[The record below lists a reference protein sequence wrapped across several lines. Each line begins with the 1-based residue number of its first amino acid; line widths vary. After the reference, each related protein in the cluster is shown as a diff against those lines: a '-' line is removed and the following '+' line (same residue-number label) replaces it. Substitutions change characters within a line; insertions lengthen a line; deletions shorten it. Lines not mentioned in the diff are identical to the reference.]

1 MAMPS
6 AAQRTP
12 GKRPEPPKPKKKKR
26 LPVFLWTAKSPSGEE
41 RSGEMEAASRD
52 DVEARLRQSGLV
64 PVKIKK
70 KPAEIN
76 LKLPGSSGVTRKEL
90 VIFTRQFSTMI
101 DAGLPLVQGLEILA
115 AQAENPH
122 FKEVLREVKEKVE
135 SGSTF
140 ADALRDHPKVFDDLY
155 VQLVQAGEI
164 GGILDTILQRLAVYI
179 EKAEALKR
187 KVKGA
192 MIYPSIVLVVALGVV
207 AVLLIFVTPVFEEMF
222 AAAGGDL
229 PGPTQLIVNLSDWLR
244 AYIFH
249 LLGGVAAA
257 VIGFRLF
264 ARTQVGQRLID
275 RGLLKAPLF
284 GDLLR
289 KVAVARFS
297 RTLGTMLSSG
307 VPILDAME
315 VTAKTAGNTVL
326 EQAIFTVRAKIS
338 EGRTIVQPLAEV
350 GVFPQMV
357 VEMIG
362 VGEATG
368 AMDAMLGKI
377 ADFYEDEVDAAVSA
391 LTSMIEPILIVFMG
405 GIVGFF
411 VAAMYLP
418 IFTMAESIT

>member
-6 AAQRTP
+6 AAPRTQDQQ
-12 GKRPEPPKPKKKKR
+12 PPQKPRKKKR
-26 LPVFLWTAKSPSGEE
+26 NPIFLWTAKSPAGDE
-41 RSGEMEAASRD
+41 RSGEIEAASRED
-52 DVEARLRQSGLV
+52 AEARIRQLGLQ
-64 PVKIKK
+64 PVKVKK

-76 LKLPGSSGVTRKEL
+76 IKLPGSSGVTRKDL

-122 FKEVLREVKEKVE
+122 FKTVLREVKERVE
-135 SGSTF
+135 GGTTF
-140 ADALRDHPKVFDDLY
+140 ADALGEHPKVFDDLY
-155 VQLVQAGEI
+155 VQLVRAGEI

-192 MIYPSIVLVVALGVV
+192 MVYPSIVLVVAFGVV

-222 AAAGGDL
+222 SAAGGNL
-229 PGPTQLIVNLSDWLR
+229 PGPTQLIVSLSDWLR
-244 AYIFH
+244 ANIFK
-249 LLGGVAAA
+249 LLIGIIVAA
-257 VIGFRLF
+257 VLF
-264 ARTQVGQRLID
+264 ISFAKTKFGSFQID
-275 RGLLKAPLF
+275 RFLLKAPIF

-297 RTLGTMLSSG
+297 RTMGTMLSSG
-307 VPILDAME
+307 VPILDAMD
-315 VTAKTAGNTVL
+315 VTAKTAGNQVL
-326 EQAIFTVRAKIS
+326 ENAIFGVRTKIS
-338 EGRTIVQPLAEV
+338 EGRTITQPLAEA

-368 AMDAMLGKI
+368 AMDAMLNKI
-377 ADFYEDEVDAAVSA
+377 ADFYDEEVDAAVSA
-391 LTSMIEPILIVFMG
+391 LTSMIEPIMIVFLG

-418 IFTMAESIT
+418 IFTMAESIM

>member
-6 AAQRTP
+6 AEPRTA
-12 GKRPEPPKPKKKKR
+12 GKKPEPERPKKKKKQ
-26 LPVFLWTAKSPSGEE
+26 PVFLWKAKAPSGEE
-41 RSGEMEAASRD
+41 RTGEMEAASREE
-52 DVEARLRQSGLV
+52 VEARLRQSGLV
-64 PVKIKK
+64 PLKIKK
-70 KPAEIN
+70 KPTEIN
-76 LKLPGSSGVTRKEL
+76 LRLPGSSGVTRKEL

-115 AQAENPH
+115 AQNENPQ
-122 FKEVLREVKEKVE
+122 FKQVLREVKEKVE

-155 VQLVQAGEI
+155 VQLVQAGEV

-192 MIYPSIVLVVALGVV
+192 MVYPSIVLVVALGVV
-207 AVLLIFVTPVFEEMF
+207 TVLLLFVTPVFKDMF
-222 AAAGGDL
+222 EAAGGDL
-229 PGPTQLIVNLSDWLR
+229 PGPTQLIVDLSEWLR
-244 AYIFH
+244 ANILY
-249 LLGGVAAA
+249 LVAGIVA
-257 VIGFRLF
+257 VVVAFRVF
-264 ARTQVGQRLID
+264 ARTKFGRRVID
-275 RGLLKAPLF
+275 AGLLKAPIF

-307 VPILDAME
+307 VPILEAMN
-315 VTAKTAGNTVL
+315 VTAKTAGNVVL
-326 EQAIFTVRAKIS
+326 EEAIFKVRGKIS

-377 ADFYEDEVDAAVSA
+377 ADFYDEEVDSAVSA

-418 IFTMAESIT
+418 IFTMAEAIK

>member
-6 AAQRTP
+6 ARPRAS
-12 GKRPEPPKPKKKKR
+12 GKKSEPERPKKKKQ
-26 LPVFLWTAKSPSGEE
+26 PVFLWKAKAASGEE
-41 RSGEMEAASRD
+41 RTGEMEAASREE
-52 DVEARLRQSGLV
+52 VEARLRQSGLV
-64 PVKIKK
+64 PLKIKK
-70 KPAEIN
+70 KPTEIH
-76 LKLPGSSGVTRKEL
+76 LRLPGSSGVTRKEL

-115 AQAENPH
+115 AQNENPQ
-122 FKEVLREVKEKVE
+122 FKQVLREVKEKVE

-155 VQLVQAGEI
+155 VQLVQAGEV

-192 MIYPSIVLVVALGVV
+192 MVYPSIVLVVALGVV
-207 AVLLIFVTPVFEEMF
+207 TVLLLFVTPVFKDMF
-222 AAAGGDL
+222 EAAGGDL
-229 PGPTQLIVNLSDWLR
+229 PGPTQLIVDLSEWLR
-244 AYIFH
+244 ANILY
-249 LLGGVAAA
+249 LVAGIVA
-257 VIGFRLF
+257 VVVAFRVF
-264 ARTQVGQRLID
+264 ARTKFGRRVID
-275 RGLLKAPLF
+275 AGLLKAPIF

-307 VPILDAME
+307 VPILDAMN
-315 VTAKTAGNTVL
+315 VTAKTAGNVVL
-326 EQAIFTVRAKIS
+326 EEAIFKVRGKIS

-368 AMDAMLGKI
+368 AMDAMLSKI
-377 ADFYEDEVDAAVSA
+377 ADFYDEEVDSAVSA

-418 IFTMAESIT
+418 IFTMAEAIK

>member
-6 AAQRTP
+6 AEPRTA
-12 GKRPEPPKPKKKKR
+12 GKKPEPERPKKKKKQ
-26 LPVFLWTAKSPSGEE
+26 PVFLWKAKAPSGEE
-41 RSGEMEAASRD
+41 RSGEMEAASREE
-52 DVEARLRQSGLV
+52 VEARLRQSGLV
-64 PVKIKK
+64 PVKVRK

-115 AQAENPH
+115 AQNENPH
-122 FKEVLREVKEKVE
+122 FKQVLREVKEKVE

-140 ADALRDHPKVFDDLY
+140 ADALRDHPKVFDELY
-155 VQLVQAGEI
+155 VQLVQAGEV
-164 GGILDTILQRLAVYI
+164 GGILDTILQRLSVYI

-192 MIYPSIVLVVALGVV
+192 MVYPTIVLVVAVGVV
-207 AVLLIFVTPVFEEMF
+207 TVLLLFVTPVFKDMF
-222 AAAGGDL
+222 EAAGGDL
-229 PGPTQLIVNLSDWLR
+229 PGPTQFLVDLSDWLR
-244 AYIFH
+244 ANILYVFAA
-249 LLGGVAAA
+249 VAALVVA
-257 VIGFRLF
+257 FRLF
-264 ARTQVGQRLID
+264 ARTDTGRRLIHA
-275 RGLLKAPLF
+275 GLLKAPIF

-307 VPILDAME
+307 VPILDAMN
-315 VTAKTAGNTVL
+315 VTAKTAGNVVL
-326 EQAIFTVRAKIS
+326 EEAIFQVRSKVS

-377 ADFYEDEVDAAVSA
+377 ADFYEEEVDAAVSA

-418 IFTMAESIT
+418 IFTMAETIK

>member
-1 MAMPS
+1 
-6 AAQRTP
+6 
-12 GKRPEPPKPKKKKR
+12 
-26 LPVFLWTAKSPSGEE
+26 
-41 RSGEMEAASRD
+41 
-52 DVEARLRQSGLV
+52 
-64 PVKIKK
+64 
-70 KPAEIN
+70 
-76 LKLPGSSGVTRKEL
+76 
-90 VIFTRQFSTMI
+90 
-101 DAGLPLVQGLEILA
+101 VQGLEILA
-115 AQAENPH
+115 AQNENPQ
-122 FKEVLREVKEKVE
+122 FKQVLREVKEKVE

-155 VQLVQAGEI
+155 VQLVQAGEV

-192 MIYPSIVLVVALGVV
+192 MVYPSIVLVVALGVV
-207 AVLLIFVTPVFEEMF
+207 TVLLLFVTPVFKDMF
-222 AAAGGDL
+222 EAAGGDL
-229 PGPTQLIVNLSDWLR
+229 PGPTQLIVDLSEWLR
-244 AYIFH
+244 ANILY
-249 LLGGVAAA
+249 LVAGIVA
-257 VIGFRLF
+257 VVVAFRVF
-264 ARTQVGQRLID
+264 ARTEFGRRVID
-275 RGLLKAPLF
+275 AGLLKAPIF

-307 VPILDAME
+307 VPILDAMN
-315 VTAKTAGNTVL
+315 VTAKTAGNVVL
-326 EQAIFTVRAKIS
+326 EEAIFKVRGKIS

-377 ADFYEDEVDAAVSA
+377 ADFYDEEVDSAVSA

-418 IFTMAESIT
+418 IFTMAEAIK

>member
-6 AAQRTP
+6 ARPRAS
-12 GKRPEPPKPKKKKR
+12 GKKSEPERPKKKKQ
-26 LPVFLWTAKSPSGEE
+26 PVFLWKAKAASGEE

-70 KPAEIN
+70 KPVEIN
-76 LKLPGSSGVTRKEL
+76 LKLRGSPGATRKEL

-229 PGPTQLIVNLSDWLR
+229 PGPTQLIVDLSDWLR
-244 AYIFH
+244 GSILH
-249 LLGGVAAA
+249 LLGGIAAV

-289 KVAVARFS
+289 KV
-297 RTLGTMLSSG
+297 
-307 VPILDAME
+307 
-315 VTAKTAGNTVL
+315 
-326 EQAIFTVRAKIS
+326 
-338 EGRTIVQPLAEV
+338 
-350 GVFPQMV
+350 
-357 VEMIG
+357 
-362 VGEATG
+362 
-368 AMDAMLGKI
+368 
-377 ADFYEDEVDAAVSA
+377 
-391 LTSMIEPILIVFMG
+391 
-405 GIVGFF
+405 
-411 VAAMYLP
+411 
-418 IFTMAESIT
+418 